1 MLGADFG
8 CCGGDEACQ
17 CGDEL
22 ACFVEV
28 LEVVGVF
35 VCREAALDGCG
46 AHHVD
51 GCGADDFDGGYV
63 CDVAQ
68 LFVDGFD
75 LLFGEFGVAVYGGF
89 FFRGEAET
97 RVFSAHSPRISYFVC
112 FGKCVLK
119 SGCFCG
125 LSGGVPAIFMVFCAI
140 SLRLSGILRY
150 GCRQFASGACLPPG

>member
-17 CGDEL
+17 CGDKL

-35 VCREAALDGCG
+35 VCCQAALDGCG

-51 GCGADDFDGGYV
+51 GCGADDFDGGYI

-75 LLFGEFGVAVYGGF
+75 LLFGEFGVTVYGGF
-89 FFRGEAET
+89 FFRSEAEV
-97 RVFSAHSPRISYFVC
+97 RVFSAHSLRISYFVC

-119 SGCFCG
+119 SGHFWG
-125 LSGGVPAIFMVFCAI
+125 LSGGVPAIFMVFCVYF
-140 SLRLSGILRY
+140 L
-150 GCRQFASGACLPPG
+150 ASVGDSTVWL